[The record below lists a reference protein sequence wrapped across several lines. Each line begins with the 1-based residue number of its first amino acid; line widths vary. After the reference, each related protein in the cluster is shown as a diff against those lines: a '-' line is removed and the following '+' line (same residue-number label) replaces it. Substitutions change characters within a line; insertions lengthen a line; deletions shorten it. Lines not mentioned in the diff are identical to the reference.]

1 MEKKVILKR
10 TILLISLLLRG
21 SIKYLMHYRPYMTVW
36 VTFFVFYGIKIG
48 IQERSMYPV
57 VIWLFFAAVPAMIK
71 RFMLAIS
78 RIGGRNRYDEELFG
92 RGPRGRM
99 ANIYGNI
106 LKKANRQKRRL
117 SRFLVCIAIALCQFL
132 FTFPCILARFLLA
145 VESMSFSRF
154 N

>member
-99 ANIYGNI
+99 ANYLWEYIEKN
-106 LKKANRQKRRL
+106 ANR
-117 SRFLVCIAIALCQFL
+117 
-132 FTFPCILARFLLA
+132 
-145 VESMSFSRF
+145 
-154 N
+154 

>member
-21 SIKYLMHYRPYMTVW
+21 SIKYLMHYRPYMTAW
-36 VTFFVFYGIKIG
+36 VTVLVFYGIKIG
-48 IQERSMYPV
+48 IQDRSMYLV
-57 VIWLFFAAVPAMIK
+57 VILLFFAAVPAMIK

-99 ANIYGNI
+99 ANYLWEYIEKN
-106 LKKANRQKRRL
+106 ANR
-117 SRFLVCIAIALCQFL
+117 
-132 FTFPCILARFLLA
+132 
-145 VESMSFSRF
+145 
-154 N
+154 

>member
-10 TILLISLLLRG
+10 TILLISLLLKG

-36 VTFFVFYGIKIG
+36 VTAWVVPALIGGIK
-48 IQERSMYPV
+48 ERSMYPV
-57 VIWLFFAAVPAMIK
+57 VILLFFAAVPAMIK

-99 ANIYGNI
+99 ANYLWEYIEKN
-106 LKKANRQKRRL
+106 AKR
-117 SRFLVCIAIALCQFL
+117 
-132 FTFPCILARFLLA
+132 
-145 VESMSFSRF
+145 
-154 N
+154 